1 MGITNIRD
9 SFTNVTGD
17 RVMFAQDPFGNTG
30 YNVTTKVLQGGNNNW
45 YADMVFTPTPNLSW
59 YKINAR

>member
-1 MGITNIRD
+1 
-9 SFTNVTGD
+9 
-17 RVMFAQDPFGNTG
+17 MFAQDPFGNAG

-45 YADMVFTPTPNLSW
+45 YADMIFTPTSNLSW